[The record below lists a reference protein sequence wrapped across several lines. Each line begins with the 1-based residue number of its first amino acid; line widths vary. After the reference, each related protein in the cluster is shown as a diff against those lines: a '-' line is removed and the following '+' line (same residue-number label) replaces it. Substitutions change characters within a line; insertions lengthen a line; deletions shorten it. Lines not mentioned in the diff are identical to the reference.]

1 MKELS
6 AHKFPEVYKR
16 LGINLS
22 KLGCIMLDLKPLNNA
37 WSIEYD
43 GAAVSLYY
51 AKNKERFWIDGW
63 VFDKPH
69 ITLMY
74 GLLTPGD
81 ESPMK
86 ELVPQILE
94 GWEYPQIEVED
105 ISYFDSPYPD
115 EPYYCIVA
123 KIKTT
128 PDLLEANER
137 IKMLP
142 HLNTFPGYKPH
153 ATICYLDKKQGDE
166 YRDNMIEYFKTCFVG
181 KKMEVSGLN
190 LGGNK

>member
-94 GWEYPQIEVED
+94 GWEYPQIEV
-105 ISYFDSPYPD
+105 
-115 EPYYCIVA
+115 
-123 KIKTT
+123 
-128 PDLLEANER
+128 
-137 IKMLP
+137 
-142 HLNTFPGYKPH
+142 
-153 ATICYLDKKQGDE
+153 
-166 YRDNMIEYFKTCFVG
+166 
-181 KKMEVSGLN
+181 
-190 LGGNK
+190 